1 MRAGNRAGDRSEI
14 CMKLTLVSVR
24 KGKQRISVFVP
35 ADRLPE
41 NKTVI
46 SRKLYAE
53 ILKGLRLR
61 AGDSYGA

>member
-1 MRAGNRAGDRSEI
+1 
-14 CMKLTLVSVR
+14 MKLTLVSVR